1 MSILDFPM
9 NQRMYSIWYARSIG
23 RLTTKWKIKSNSI
36 ELEEIMDAISE
47 QFKDDAKEWTA
58 DEVDELV
65 DSFFENIE
73 VMIIKRNPLKKPERK
88 NDNDSE

>member
-1 MSILDFPM
+1 
-9 NQRMYSIWYARSIG
+9 
-23 RLTTKWKIKSNSI
+23 
-36 ELEEIMDAISE
+36 MDAISE
-47 QFKDDAKEWTA
+47 QFKEDAKEWTA

-73 VMIIKRNPLKKPERK
+73 VVVIKRKPLKKPERK